1 MESWARG
8 GDAASDQVRAE
19 RRCGGGTG
27 RVGRGG
33 QAPAWRFG
41 KRRGRHSP
49 GLALWASGEAGRPR
63 AWRCGQAAGQGQ
75 VARCAA
81 SVKATTDVAVAC
93 GWAGGR
99 REAAAKR
106 GAVAGGR
113 QLRNAGRWQAG
124 GSCETR
130 GGGRWWAA
138 AKRGAVAGGGRLRLV
153 EWWSWP
159 ARRSGAGEAA
169 GAGQGSG
176 VLLAAGVAGRCRS
189 DGFGPSGAGVASSL
203 WQCSASLV
211 GRAGVRRS
219 PPGGR
224 RCSPGLGRCGRG
236 WS

>member
-1 MESWARG
+1 
-8 GDAASDQVRAE
+8 VRAE

-33 QAPAWRFG
+33 QAPAWRCG
-41 KRRGRHSP
+41 KRRGRQTP

-81 SVKATTDVAVAC
+81 SVKATTDLAVAC

-99 REAAAKR
+99 RE
-106 GAVAGGR
+106 
-113 QLRNAGRWQAG
+113 
-124 GSCETR
+124 
-130 GGGRWWAA
+130 AA

-159 ARRSGAGEAA
+159 ARRSGAGEVA

-211 GRAGVRRS
+211 G
-219 PPGGR
+219 
-224 RCSPGLGRCGRG
+224 GRG
-236 WS
+236 LDVVLQAGEGVALVLDDAEEVGHEFVHFGPAFAVGFGASEVG